1 MIDLNII
8 REYYASMPEEKLIRF
23 VKEDSHDLT
32 DEALSLLKL
41 EFEKRK
47 LDINAF
53 IPVRKEQSGEEERD
67 PLHGSYYS
75 GNNVDNA
82 MQGLTYQ
89 EMMYPKKEPHEND
102 EISLAKLTE
111 ENLKELVEKNHN
123 AMLKNGVICVI
134 GLGVTLVTLFIAE
147 DKGGSYVVA
156 WGAILFGGIGFFR
169 ALGAK
174 EKFQSALND
183 NAAKKDE
190 LPEN

>member
-8 REYYASMPEEKLIRF
+8 RKNYATMPEEKLIRF

-32 DEALSLLKL
+32 DEAFSLLKL

-53 IPVRKEQSGEEERD
+53 IPVRKEQSGEEERE

-75 GNNVDNA
+75 GNNADNA

-89 EMMYPKKEPHEND
+89 EMMYPKKEQHEND

-111 ENLKELVEKNHN
+111 ENLNELVEKSHN

-174 EKFQSALND
+174 DKFQSALNHIT
-183 NAAKKDE
+183 AKKEE